1 MNLLTNVNQHKSDMN
16 DTPDRTNATQKP
28 QIHIVNLPDI
38 KTELNCME
46 LFQNNTY
53 TIEAAIKYQDENPA
67 VIAPNE
73 DFTKLNCKFFIQRRR
88 YIMSTITEEEANFPI
103 SFSIMAYKDVEQVER
118 LLRAIYRPQN
128 YYCIHVDQSAATDV
142 KQGLAAISGC
152 FPNVEM
158 ASRLIDVEWGLWTV
172 VEAELVCMK
181 DHLRYHDWRYH
192 INLAG
197 QEFPLK
203 TNLEL
208 VRILKAFN
216 GSNVV
221 QGSTTM

>member
-1 MNLLTNVNQHKSDMN
+1 MYRETDAK
-16 DTPDRTNATQKP
+16 PPEATSVQVP
-28 QIHIVNLPDI
+28 VIQTYLD
-38 KTELNCME
+38 CME
-46 LFQNNTY
+46 LFQNNTNA
-53 TIEAAIKYQDENPA
+53 IERAIQYQIANPKVLVSNEEFANLTSTNCQSFKHRRQYVLYPITDE
-67 VIAPNE
+67 E
-73 DFTKLNCKFFIQRRR
+73 
-88 YIMSTITEEEANFPI
+88 STFPI
-103 SFSIMAYKDVEQVER
+103 SYSIMVYKDVEQVER

-128 YYCIHVDQSAATDV
+128 YYCIHIDKSADRSV
-142 KQGLAAISGC
+142 KQGLAAIAGC
-152 FPNVEM
+152 FPNVNI
-158 ASRLIDVEWGLWTV
+158 ASRLVDVEWGLWSV
-172 VEAELVCMK
+172 VQAELVCME
-181 DHLRYHDWRYH
+181 DHLRYPDWKYH